1 MSLTLRIIVDVFIG
15 LGCFFA
21 FAGAV
26 GMIRM
31 PDAFSRMQSSTN
43 ISTFGILLAL
53 IGGLIYT
60 IFHLHS
66 WEMSVKI
73 AVIGLITIIA
83 NPVSGHAIA
92 RAAYRLGVRPDKP
105 MVCDDMAIDENAQKE
120 GEEE

>member
-26 GMIRM
+26 GLIRM

-60 IFHLHS
+60 IFQLHS
-66 WEMSVKI
+66 WEMSAKI
-73 AVIGLITIIA
+73 AIIGIITIIA

-92 RAAYRLGVRPDKP
+92 RAAYRRGVMPEKP
-105 MVCDDMAIDENAQKE
+105 MVCDDMVPQDEQKE